1 MALSMKGFT
10 ISFPS
15 HTGSEHIINQT
26 VSFAPKQI
34 MGGNAQVV
42 LNGYEVRFTN
52 SDRELFHIK
61 VDLDR
66 VSVTSDS
73 VEVRGRL
80 LLRDKSGNIDD
91 PFQGSITG
99 IVIAETN

>member
-15 HTGSEHIINQT
+15 HTGSENKINQT

-42 LNGYEVRFTN
+42 LNGYEARFTN
-52 SDRELFHIK
+52 SDRELFHIR

-66 VSVTSDS
+66 VEVTSDS
-73 VEVRGRL
+73 VEVQGQL

-91 PFQGSITG
+91 AFQGSITG
-99 IVIAETN
+99 VVIAETN